1 MSVKLEKFLEKIV
14 KNIGRLPDDLHITRK
29 AGALVALSE
38 GKVILI
44 EKPLLKYCPLLKE
57 IFKEEAIS
65 KQSIKG
71 KFEIQKKDYGNFSCD
86 RITVNDE
93 IMIPFGASE
102 IMMYALKNNLIDAA
116 VLVCEGAG
124 TVVSSN
130 PSLVQG
136 IGANMNGIFYTS
148 PITEIINNIKK
159 NGGLVLSPENAAINQ
174 YEGAKLAID
183 NGFKKI
189 AVTVRGD
196 ESGIIKEI
204 KQLEKQNEGCIDII
218 IFAVCNS
225 GINKGQTRI
234 LKKYADIVWA
244 CASKNIRE
252 IVGPDSI
259 IQLGTKVPVFIL
271 TKKGAK
277 AVFEKSSHELIDKIK
292 NFEKKHYISL
302 KNIKEGRIK
311 VKLGD
316 FYIYLYQTQNLPLYS
331 FDEPYPLF

>member
-1 MSVKLEKFLEKIV
+1 MPVKLEKFLEKII
-14 KNIGRLPDDLHITRK
+14 KKIGKLPEDLHITRK
-29 AGALVALSE
+29 AGALIAISE

-57 IFKEEAIS
+57 IFKVENIN
-65 KQSIKG
+65 KKSIKN

-86 RITVNDE
+86 RVTVNDE

-148 PITEIINNIKK
+148 PIKAIINNIRDNK
-159 NGGLVLSPENAAINQ
+159 GLVLNPDNAEINQ
-174 YEGAKLAID
+174 YKGARLAID
-183 NGFKKI
+183 NGFKRI

-196 ESGIIKEI
+196 ESEIIKEI
-204 KQLEKQNEGCIDII
+204 KQLEQQNKDCIDII

-225 GINKGQTRI
+225 GINKKQTI
-234 LKKYADIVWA
+234 VLKKYADIVWA

-252 IVGPDSI
+252 IAGPDSI
-259 IQLGTKVPVFIL
+259 IQLGMKIPVFIL
-271 TKKGAK
+271 TIKGAK
-277 AVFEKSSHELIDKIK
+277 AIFDHSSHKLIDKIK
-292 NFEKKHYISL
+292 DFDKKHYISS
-302 KNIKEGRIK
+302 KKSGEGRIK

-316 FYIYLYQTQNLPLYS
+316 FYIYLYQTPNLPIYS
-331 FDEPYPLF
+331 FDEPLPLF